1 MHVTQP
7 TSQAP
12 LVSVIIAT
20 YNRAQLLVQAIQSVL
35 AQSFTDFEL
44 IVADDGSTDDTAE
57 RVAALDAP
65 IRYLR
70 LEHSGHPSVTFNRA
84 LAVAKGQLIAFLA
97 DDDLWD
103 EQKLARQVAVL
114 EHTPQAGFVYSDFRF
129 LTEDG
134 RISPSVMRP
143 EHKQSG
149 PMLDTLLDDCVIS
162 ACTVLVRREALDQ
175 AGWFDES
182 FSTAE
187 DYDLWVRLAQ
197 VTQAAYID
205 EPLALIRKHKNQLS
219 QERQLASWLNVIRT
233 LESAWQR
240 GGLTAGQR
248 WRLRRNLGRRYTH
261 LGLMLLA
268 EGRRSEALS
277 AFRTAVRTNPLQR
290 RGWQALLESLGPS

>member
-1 MHVTQP
+1 MHVTEP
-7 TSQAP
+7 TSQVP
-12 LVSVIIAT
+12 LVSAIIAT
-20 YNRAQLLVQAIQSVL
+20 YNRAPLLVQAVQSVL
-35 AQSFTDFEL
+35 AQSFTDYEL

-70 LEHSGHPSVTFNRA
+70 LEHSGRPSVTFNRA
-84 LAVAKGQLIAFLA
+84 LAVAEGRLIAFLA

-103 EQKLARQVAVL
+103 ERKLARQVAVL
-114 EHTPQAGFVYSDFRF
+114 EHTTEAGFVYSDFRF

-134 RISPSVMRP
+134 ISAPVMRP

-149 PMLDTLLDDCVIS
+149 RMLEALLDDCVIS

-175 AGWFDES
+175 AGWFNES

-197 VTQAAYID
+197 ITQAAYID
-205 EPLALIRKHKNQLS
+205 EPLALIRKHEHQLS
-219 QERQLASWLNVIRT
+219 QERQLASWQNVIRT
-233 LESAWQR
+233 LESTWQR
-240 GGLTAGQR
+240 GGLTVGQR

-268 EGRRSEALS
+268 DNRRSEALS
-277 AFRTAVRTNPLQR
+277 AFKRAVRINPLQR
-290 RGWQALLESLGPS
+290 RGWQALLENLGVS